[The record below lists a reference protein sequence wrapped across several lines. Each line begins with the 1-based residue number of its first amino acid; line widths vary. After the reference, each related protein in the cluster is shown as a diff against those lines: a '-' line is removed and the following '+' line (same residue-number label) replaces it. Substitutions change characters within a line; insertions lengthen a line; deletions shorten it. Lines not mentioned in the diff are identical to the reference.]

1 MRKDTNG
8 PAIPGAGT
16 TPSPE
21 AEFSI
26 GMVGAEFQSRAVRTA
41 KAAHPADRN
50 QFPLETCIECQH
62 KLSHTR
68 RRNRHFEGLRSLALV
83 LPRRQVDETTA

>member
-26 GMVGAEFQSRAVRTA
+26 GMVGAEFQSRALSARRKLRILSIEISFRSKLASNASISFRTRD
-41 KAAHPADRN
+41 AATGTSKDY
-50 QFPLETCIECQH
+50 
-62 KLSHTR
+62 
-68 RRNRHFEGLRSLALV
+68 GV
-83 LPRRQVDETTA
+83 